1 MKNRGN
7 RGFVMNRYA
16 RRIRGQGL
24 VEFALVLPLFIVLL
38 FGIVEFGRAWMT
50 KNIITGAAREAVRRY
65 AVAPYDGSV
74 TGAAYN
80 SATIVLTSAG
90 LNLSL
95 ATITFSTPDNTTM
108 QVDVTYALPLVVG
121 GLVPG
126 LPSDNILLTTSTS
139 MRKE

>member
-1 MKNRGN
+1 M
-7 RGFVMNRYA
+7 
-16 RRIRGQGL
+16 RRIARHIKGQGL
-24 VEFALVLPLFIVLL
+24 VEFALVLPLFIILL

-50 KNIITGAAREAVRRY
+50 KNIITGAAREAVRRF

-74 TGAAYN
+74 GGPADG
-80 SATIVLTSAG
+80 SAKIVLTSAG
-90 LNLSL
+90 LDLSK

-108 QVDVTYALPLVVG
+108 QVDVTYNLPLVVG